1 MHLGTPSVK
10 MDFQSEGLCGID
22 LNNKKKR
29 IGLLASD
36 LELRLFLVSA
46 AFEALLPFNSKKAWL

>member
-22 LNNKKKR
+22 LNKKKK

-46 AFEALLPFNSKKAWL
+46 AFEALLPFNSRKAWL

>member
-1 MHLGTPSVK
+1 

-22 LNNKKKR
+22 LNKKKKK